1 MKKILLII
9 NLILFCSILQAQSD
23 TIAPVVD
30 ANVEIYDVVAVHK
43 QGTDGRGRVRHYV
56 SEIKGE
62 IINYDETTGVLTFKG
77 LDGRM
82 FSFQS
87 EDYKYFEYNKEF
99 VKKNKQKG
107 INPRKED
114 EFEISAGFRT
124 TFINFNDNFSASD
137 YYLNSNGGTTDLP
150 IALFVSAGKYFGRT
164 HYLGINGEIALYSY
178 GQNYLSAG
186 LRYCYQYDAHKSN
199 VAYYLPVE
207 LNFFKSNYSQ
217 SFQVNDTT
225 FYDGG
230 NSFSYPSDE
239 DLELSISATSLSL
252 GQGFSF
258 IMKNKN
264 AVAVEIALI
273 KYFPFNATYTAIQES
288 PNVQFAGSGMRLSV
302 TLNL

>member
-1 MKKILLII
+1 M
-9 NLILFCSILQAQSD
+9 
-23 TIAPVVD
+23 
-30 ANVEIYDVVAVHK
+30 
-43 QGTDGRGRVRHYV
+43 
-56 SEIKGE
+56 
-62 IINYDETTGVLTFKG
+62 
-77 LDGRM
+77 
-82 FSFQS
+82 
-87 EDYKYFEYNKEF
+87 
-99 VKKNKQKG
+99 
-107 INPRKED
+107 
-114 EFEISAGFRT
+114 
-124 TFINFNDNFSASD
+124 
-137 YYLNSNGGTTDLP
+137 P

-239 DLELSISATSLSL
+239 DLELSISAASLSL